1 MPCTNP
7 SFPHRIGA
15 EDEGGGHMKHTLT
28 LALAGGDVRQVYL
41 GELFAADGA
50 KVKTIGLERYDSIL
64 PASSDASKLFAQAD
78 VILFPMPVMGVRGRL
93 NAPLANA
100 PYKLV
105 DILDAIPAGKPVLGG
120 SIPKMVTDMAARRGI
135 ETMDY
140 LQREELALLNAI
152 PTAEG
157 AIQIAMEELPV
168 TLHQLP
174 ILVIGAG
181 RIGSALAPRLKGL
194 GAYVTVSARRYADFA
209 QIRSG
214 GYACMDTRNL
224 AGHISQFPL
233 IINTVPYP
241 VLTRTVLADCAPDT
255 LVIDLASGK
264 GGVAEDAADLCRV
277 IHALSLP
284 GRVAPRTAAA
294 AIHET
299 VCHMLE
305 EGGLL

>member
-1 MPCTNP
+1 
-7 SFPHRIGA
+7 
-15 EDEGGGHMKHTLT
+15 MKHTLT
-28 LALAGGDVRQVYL
+28 FALVGGDVRQVYL
-41 GELFAADGA
+41 GELLAADGA
-50 KVKTIGLERYDSIL
+50 RVQTIGLERHETGL
-64 PASSDASKLFAQAD
+64 PKCSDLHALVAEAD
-78 VILFPMPVMGVRGRL
+78 VVLFPMPVMGVRSRL

-105 DILDAIPAGKPVLGG
+105 DILDAIPAGKPVFGG
-120 SIPKMVTDMAARRGI
+120 SVPQMVTDMASRRGI
-135 ETMDY
+135 AVRDY

-168 TLHQLP
+168 TLHELP
-174 ILVIGAG
+174 VLIIGAG
-181 RIGSALAPRLKGL
+181 RIGTALASRLRGL
-194 GAYVTVSARRYADFA
+194 GAKVTVSARKYTDFA
-209 QIRSG
+209 RIRSA
-214 GYACMDTRNL
+214 GYTCMDTRAL
-224 AGHISQFPL
+224 AGQIAGFPL
-233 IINTVPYP
+233 IVNTVPHP
-241 VLTRTVLADCAPDT
+241 VLTRVALAGCKPDT

-264 GGVAEDAADLCRV
+264 GGVAADAAELCRV

-305 EGGLL
+305 EEGRL